1 MSSYKIVVLRV
12 GHRIPRDSRVTTHV
26 ALVGR
31 AFGADEIW
39 VDKKDGGLESRVK
52 DVVERFGGSF
62 RIRTGV
68 GWRRSMRE
76 WMGRVVHLT
85 MYGEPLDEALAK
97 IPSEDLLIIVGGQK
111 VPGEVFEM
119 ADFNVAVGNQPHSEV
134 AALAL
139 FLDRLLG
146 GEGLR
151 REFSGSITVVPSARG
166 KVVEEDAT

>member
-1 MSSYKIVVLRV
+1 MPRIVVLRV
-12 GHRIPRDSRVTTHV
+12 GHRVPRDSRVTTHV

-39 VDKKDGGLESRVK
+39 VDKKDGGLERRVK

-76 WMGRVVHLT
+76 WKGRVVHLT

-97 IPSEDLLIIVGGQK
+97 IPSEDLLIIVGAQK